1 MNGWTAFVDAAAD
14 RHELIG
20 YAISPSGERYEAPG
34 NRFSYAGRLD
44 VAQQSADLAIAFV
57 APHDCS
63 LCPTWKALRVGPELE
78 HTAASN

>member
-14 RHELIG
+14 RPDLIG

-34 NRFSYAGRLD
+34 NRFGYAGRLE

-57 APHDCS
+57 APHHCS
-63 LCPTWKALRVGPELE
+63 LCPPWKAR
-78 HTAASN
+78 ASAPIEKS